1 MALFWCNKCSHLREV
16 SNSYIGKSVKC
27 PKCKETSSIHDTT
40 VFVENLFNKLLIQN
54 KELKLLRKKSGNNP
68 KFTTTDETDFIEL
81 IDIHNTTAL
90 TNQIQFEPVLK
101 WFQQKNIKTDIDP
114 DSVDTSGFFD
124 EIALSIGDNF
134 TVLSSIINT
143 MKSAHLKS
151 YNSAK
156 IHLSKKSPQDI
167 KIIKKFCQELY
178 EYSFVARY
186 SFLKKDQVIYLD
198 LQKAQKIVN
207 FFNGIWMEW
216 LILIK
221 LLNFFKEHKISYS
234 CMRSINITFPD
245 KCVNE
250 LDLFVIANGVPIC
263 IECKSGE
270 FRPYISKYS
279 KLRKK
284 LKLDK
289 SQLLMCV
296 VGLDDKQT
304 KGLSSTYDI
313 TFVNESNITEHLK
326 RILLSS

>member
-1 MALFWCNKCSHLREV
+1 MALFRCMKCSHLREV
-16 SNSYIGKSVKC
+16 SNNYIGKSVKC
-27 PKCKETSSIHDTT
+27 PQCKETSPIYNTT
-40 VFVENLFNKLLIQN
+40 IFVENLLNKLLIQN
-54 KELKLLRKKSGNNP
+54 KELKLLRKKSDNNS
-68 KFTTTDETDFIEL
+68 KFTTTDEADFIEL
-81 IDIHNTTAL
+81 IDVHNTSVL
-90 TNQIQFEPVLK
+90 TNKKQFEPILE

-134 TVLSSIINT
+134 SVLSSIINT
-143 MKSAHLKS
+143 MKSAHLKN
-151 YNSAK
+151 YKSAK

-178 EYSFVARY
+178 EYSFVSRF
-186 SFLKKDQVIYLD
+186 SFIKKDQVIYLD

-221 LLNFFKEHKISYS
+221 LLNFFKKHKISYS

-245 KCVNE
+245 KYVNE

-270 FRPYISKYS
+270 FRPHINKYS

-289 SQLLMCV
+289 SQLLMCI
-296 VGLDDKQT
+296 VGLDNKQT
-304 KGLSSTYDI
+304 KGFSSTYDI

-326 RILLSS
+326 SILRV